1 MRGLFLIQED
11 KMKKLVAIITIFL
24 SFSVFAN
31 NMKPMQIAYY
41 AKENKIDYSF
51 YTETMNSAEIE
62 AFKAC
67 HLSEKEINF
76 FNDHI
81 IYPEDKNKT
90 FLGLDLDIL
99 EMGLSFVSL
108 GLSFIPTN

>member
-1 MRGLFLIQED
+1 MQPIR
-11 KMKKLVAIITIFL
+11 IT
-24 SFSVFAN
+24 
-31 NMKPMQIAYY
+31 YY
-41 AKENKIDYSF
+41 AQENKTDHSF
-51 YTETMNSAEIE
+51 YTETMNAAEIE
-62 AFKAC
+62 ALKAC

-90 FLGLDLDIL
+90 FLGLDLDVL

-108 GLSFIPTN
+108 GLSLVPIN

>member
-1 MRGLFLIQED
+1 
-11 KMKKLVAIITIFL
+11 MKKLFTIITIFM
-24 SFSVFAN
+24 SFTVFAN
-31 NMKPMQIAYY
+31 NMQPVQVAYY
-41 AKENKIDYSF
+41 AQENKTDYSF
-51 YTETMNSAEIE
+51 YTETMNASEIE
-62 AFKAC
+62 ALKAC

-99 EMGLSFVSL
+99 EMSLSFVSL

>member
-1 MRGLFLIQED
+1 
-11 KMKKLVAIITIFL
+11 MKKLFTIITIFM
-24 SFSVFAN
+24 SFTVFAN
-31 NMKPMQIAYY
+31 NMQPMQIAYY
-41 AKENKIDYSF
+41 AQEIKTDHSF
-51 YTETMNSAEIE
+51 YTETMNTYEIE

-99 EMGLSFVSL
+99 EMSLSFISL
-108 GLSFIPTN
+108 GLSIIPTN

>member
-1 MRGLFLIQED
+1 
-11 KMKKLVAIITIFL
+11 MKKLFTIITIL
-24 SFSVFAN
+24 MSFTVFAN
-31 NMKPMQIAYY
+31 NMQPMQIAYY
-41 AKENKIDYSF
+41 AQENKTDHSF
-51 YTETMNSAEIE
+51 YTETMNASEIE

-99 EMGLSFVSL
+99 KMSLSFVSL

>member
-1 MRGLFLIQED
+1 LRGSFLIQED
-11 KMKKLVAIITIFL
+11 KMKKLIAIITIFI
-24 SFSVFAN
+24 SFNVFAN

-41 AKENKIDYSF
+41 AKENKTDYSF
-51 YTETMNSAEIE
+51 YTKTMNSAEIE

>member
-1 MRGLFLIQED
+1 
-11 KMKKLVAIITIFL
+11 MKKLIAIITIFISL
-24 SFSVFAN
+24 NVFAN
-31 NMKPMQIAYY
+31 NMKPTQIAYY
-41 AKENKIDYSF
+41 GQETKTDYSF
-51 YTETMNSAEIE
+51 YTETMNTAEIK

-108 GLSFIPTN
+108 GLSFLPTH

>member
-1 MRGLFLIQED
+1 
-11 KMKKLVAIITIFL
+11 MKKLVAIITIFL
-24 SFSVFAN
+24 SFNVFAN

-41 AKENKIDYSF
+41 AKENKTDYSF
-51 YTETMNSAEIE
+51 YTGTMNTAEIE

-81 IYPEDKNKT
+81 IYPCLLYT
-90 FLGLDLDIL
+90 SPSPRDLSTSR
-99 EMGLSFVSL
+99 MPSSA
-108 GLSFIPTN
+108 

>member
-1 MRGLFLIQED
+1 
-11 KMKKLVAIITIFL
+11 MKKLFTIITIFMSL
-24 SFSVFAN
+24 TVFAN
-31 NMKPMQIAYY
+31 NMQPMQIAYY
-41 AKENKIDYSF
+41 AQENKTDHSF
-51 YTETMNSAEIE
+51 YTETMNASEIE

-108 GLSFIPTN
+108 GLSLIPVN

>member
-1 MRGLFLIQED
+1 
-11 KMKKLVAIITIFL
+11 MKKLFTIITIFM
-24 SFSVFAN
+24 SFTVFAN
-31 NMKPMQIAYY
+31 NMQPMQIAYY
-41 AKENKIDYSF
+41 AQENKTDHSF
-51 YTETMNSAEIE
+51 YTETMNASEIE
-62 AFKAC
+62 ALKAC

-90 FLGLDLDIL
+90 FLGLYLDIL
-99 EMGLSFVSL
+99 EMGLSFLSL

>member
-1 MRGLFLIQED
+1 
-11 KMKKLVAIITIFL
+11 MKKLFTIITIFM
-24 SFSVFAN
+24 SFTVFAN
-31 NMKPMQIAYY
+31 NMQPMQIAYY
-41 AKENKIDYSF
+41 AHENKTDHSF
-51 YTETMNSAEIE
+51 YTETMNASEIE
-62 AFKAC
+62 ALKAC

-108 GLSFIPTN
+108 GLSLVPIN